1 MADNSRR
8 GGTKNAV
15 PGQRSRRQ
23 AAAGPY
29 PGSLGEPASKR
40 AGHSL
45 DKGKGR
51 KKARGRKRGAPLWA
65 KLTLTLGALLMMIS
79 GGALVG
85 VRSLIGSLEGS
96 IEVAENDPGAGGDAA
111 PAGKAFEGAFD
122 VLLLGL
128 DTRATQ
134 KASDARSDTILI
146 MHVSQN
152 HDQAYLMSVP
162 RDVNIPGSN
171 QRINGAFTNGL
182 GSEGDWR
189 GGLRS
194 AQTAITRLTDI
205 TFEASA
211 VIDFG
216 GFKKVIDALGTV
228 PMCVEADTESIHH
241 YMVGGKPTYVSSAGA
256 SDKTANAYEQ
266 RTGNRRYLHKKGCR
280 EMAGWEALDYARQRY
295 LPDGSGDYGRQRHQQ
310 QLIKAMAKKAGSAG
324 VLSDFGKVNQLIA
337 AVGKSMLLSLPKG
350 MGVTDF
356 LFTMK
361 DLASADLVLLK
372 ANGGT
377 YASVIQNG
385 QYQGE
390 NLDETTRDMFR
401 AAKSDK
407 LANYVLLNPQV
418 VNNEK

>member
-1 MADNSRR
+1 MPNNSRR
-8 GGTKNAV
+8 GSTKNT
-15 PGQRSRRQ
+15 RSR
-23 AAAGPY
+23 
-29 PGSLGEPASKR
+29 
-40 AGHSL
+40 
-45 DKGKGR
+45 
-51 KKARGRKRGAPLWA
+51 ARGRRRPRGRKTGAPLWA

-79 GGALVG
+79 GAALAG
-85 VRSLIGSLEGS
+85 IRTLTGNIEGS
-96 IEVAENDPGAGGDAA
+96 IQVAENDDTGDDAA

-122 VLLLGL
+122 VLLLGI
-128 DTRATQ
+128 DTRASQ
-134 KASDARSDTILI
+134 KATDARSDTILI
-146 MHVSQN
+146 MHVSAN

-182 GSEGDWR
+182 GSQGDWR

-194 AQTAITRLTDI
+194 AGAAITKLTGI

-211 VIDFG
+211 VIDFS

-228 PMCVEADTESIHH
+228 PICVEADTKSIHY
-241 YMVGGKPTYVSSAGA
+241 YMVDGKPADVSSAG
-256 SDKTANAYEQ
+256 SNDKTADAYA
-266 RTGNRRYLHKKGCR
+266 RSSGNPRYLHRKGCR

-324 VLSDFGKVNQLIA
+324 VLSDFGKVNELIA

-356 LFTMK
+356 LFTAK

-372 ANGGT
+372 ANDGT
-377 YASVIQNG
+377 YASVVQNG
-385 QYQGE
+385 EYHGE
-390 NLDETTRDMFR
+390 ELTESTKDLFR
-401 AAKSDK
+401 AAAKDK